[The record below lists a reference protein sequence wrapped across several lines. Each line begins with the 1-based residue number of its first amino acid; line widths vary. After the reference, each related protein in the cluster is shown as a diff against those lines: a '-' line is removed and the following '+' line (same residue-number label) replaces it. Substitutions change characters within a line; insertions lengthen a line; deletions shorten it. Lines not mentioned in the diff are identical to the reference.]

1 MKKIVIA
8 IDGFSSCGKSTMAK
22 KLAKDIGY
30 TYVDTGAMYRAVT
43 LYTLQNNLWI
53 DDKKPNIPRIAEI
66 LPNINI
72 ELRNE
77 DNQNKIYLNGVDVSE
92 EIRGMY
98 VSSHVSA
105 ISAIPEVRA
114 KLVNE
119 QQEMGKKGAIVMD
132 GRDIGTNVFPN
143 AELKIFVTARPEVR
157 AERRYK
163 ELIAKGDNN
172 TSFGEVLKNL
182 QERDHIDA
190 NREVNPL
197 KQADDAIV
205 LDNSDITIAE
215 QDAILIELFNKTISK
230 HS

>member
-43 LYTLQNNLWI
+43 LYTLQNNLWT
-53 DDKKPNIPRIAEI
+53 DDKTPDIARIAEI

-105 ISAIPEVRA
+105 ISAISEVRA